1 MAEIYDQTESRLR
14 QIAYAQGYDE
24 NAFLREFERLSSE
37 GKSNMEAISQAMKIF
52 EKGSH
57 KAEDKP
63 TLASF
68 LPDREPKEKPKTE
81 QKPKATSYDKLM
93 ELADGG
99 DYLEFFGSA
108 GRGKSRFLAHVALEA
123 KRAGLKV
130 KFMDCEHSIS
140 NRIKKE
146 LGDSYQRLGFMDFDK
161 LLDVFANLPKG
172 YDLILFDSLG
182 FPVLIKYAM
191 MKFRQRGDAILKTIL
206 LRGYLK
212 DYAETNHVLSL
223 GANQPKSELWGAS
236 HGIEAGELEEKLG
249 PVGGKSIHVAK
260 GVIRMSIERQD
271 ERETVFGLRAF
282 ECQDIAFNKLLAT
295 FTISDQGERIE
306 WKI

>member
-1 MAEIYDQTESRLR
+1 LNHLEEPAPPPKSE
-14 QIAYAQGYDE
+14 
-24 NAFLREFERLSSE
+24 ERP
-37 GKSNMEAISQAMKIF
+37 M
-52 EKGSH
+52 
-57 KAEDKP
+57 P
-63 TLASF
+63 
-68 LPDREPKEKPKTE
+68 PKPKVE
-81 QKPKATSYDKLM
+81 QKPKATAYEKLM

-99 DYLEFFGSA
+99 DYLEIFGSA
-108 GRGKSRFLAHVALEA
+108 GHGKSRFLSHVALEA

-236 HGIEAGELEEKLG
+236 HGVEAENLEEKLG

-260 GVIRMSIERQD
+260 GVIRMSIEDRT
-271 ERETVFGLRAF
+271 EEKTVFGLRAF
-282 ECQDIAFNKLLAT
+282 ECQDLPFNKLIAT
-295 FTISDQGERIE
+295 FTISGEGEKVE